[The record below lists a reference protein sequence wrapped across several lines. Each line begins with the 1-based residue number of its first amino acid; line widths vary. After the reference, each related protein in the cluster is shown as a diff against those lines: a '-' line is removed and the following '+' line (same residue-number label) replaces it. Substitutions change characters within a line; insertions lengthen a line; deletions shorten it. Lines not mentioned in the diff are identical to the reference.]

1 MSLRKLLSGGQAI
14 ELLAQDGDRK
24 RFRFRTPMGQTPDC
38 CFSFAGLRNQVTLLI
53 QKQEVEEGVEEGT
66 VLSCVND
73 IAAATQHTLTSHLAK
88 RTHRAVLFCRAN
100 RLLPSQNPTLSGG
113 VPSNQY
119 ICKALAVVAKATGLR
134 LLCPPARFCTHNG
147 AMVACNRMERLRE
160 GTGTLAPE
168 VEVEVSY
175 EPRAPLGVDI
185 TAEVRDAAIRP
196 PPIRIK
202 IPA

>member
-1 MSLRKLLSGGQAI
+1 MEPSTEPEYRK
-14 ELLAQDGDRK
+14 
-24 RFRFRTPMGQTPDC
+24 
-38 CFSFAGLRNQVTLLI
+38 
-53 QKQEVEEGVEEGT
+53 
-66 VLSCVND
+66 
-73 IAAATQHTLTSHLAK
+73 
-88 RTHRAVLFCRAN
+88 
-100 RLLPSQNPTLSGG
+100 SGG

-147 AMVACNRMERLRE
+147 AMVAWNRMERLRE
-160 GTGTLAPE
+160 GTGILAP
-168 VEVEVSY
+168 EVEVSY

>member
-1 MSLRKLLSGGQAI
+1 MSDVFAKCLYLVFVFGNEHLSKYENTVRALTRPGQIRCRGSVAVVLNRPSAVFPTGVAPPVGKTGNGRAALSGGQAI

-73 IAAATQHTLTSHLAK
+73 IDAATQHTVASHLAK

-100 RLLPSQNPTLSGG
+100 RLLPSQNPMVVRNRPLDPIVSISSHS
-113 VPSNQY
+113 VQLAANQ
-119 ICKALAVVAKATGLR
+119 
-134 LLCPPARFCTHNG
+134 
-147 AMVACNRMERLRE
+147 
-160 GTGTLAPE
+160 
-168 VEVEVSY
+168 S
-175 EPRAPLGVDI
+175 
-185 TAEVRDAAIRP
+185 
-196 PPIRIK
+196 IK
-202 IPA
+202 IIKSF